1 MSSDPLWCLDEA
13 CLASLTP
20 FDNQGAL
27 DEHVATQHKEGA
39 VTAVGSSDPAADQA
53 DACRE
58 QLRIV
63 RRALAELP
71 VDAADPDGE
80 TDTLCRTVAELEQDL
95 EYLKLPAHA
104 CVSTPEAEVTY
115 TMPEVPK
122 AEPSLESPSAAAPVA
137 SVAPTKAGPQTITD
151 AAGSTVD
158 ASAGDVINAALVPS
172 LSSAAGSPS
181 PDTPPRAEAAEPP
194 EPTKPKA
201 GTTAPT
207 QVDDSDAQSILL
219 QHVDPF
225 VLKNDVCGKPGCK
238 LAMTKRFT
246 CTKCFGAIS
255 YCCEDCVWDDYS
267 DHHFECMH
275 RRCVIMRHEH
285 RVVERRKKRLTSRDF
300 SALLQYLL
308 KEVPRDTLLGNL
320 LFIRMP
326 VDPDERFTTSHPV
339 KQVERKGSIKACA
352 TNKCLRAAWQTYA
365 RHEQAW
371 RDKSPHVYILAYPA
385 DFSFA
390 FLTAVPYAE
399 NEQFDSNMRPYVEL
413 VPCPC
418 LLHSPP
424 DLPQMQQ

>member
-1 MSSDPLWCLDEA
+1 MSAPLWCTDEA
-13 CLASLTP
+13 CITSVDP
-20 FDNQGAL
+20 FYNQNTL
-27 DEHVATQHKEGA
+27 DEHVATHHKESA
-39 VTAVGSSDPAADQA
+39 VTAVGSPDPAAVLV

-58 QLRIV
+58 QRRIV
-63 RRALAELP
+63 RRALSELP
-71 VDAADPDGE
+71 ADAANPDGE
-80 TDTLCRTVAELEQDL
+80 RDTLARTVAELEQVL
-95 EYLKLPAHA
+95 EYAGA
-104 CVSTPEAEVTY
+104 STPDGEVAC
-115 TMPEVPK
+115 TMPDVPK
-122 AEPSLESPSAAAPVA
+122 AEPSLESPAAADPAA
-137 SVAPTKAGPQTITD
+137 S
-151 AAGSTVD
+151 
-158 ASAGDVINAALVPS
+158 
-172 LSSAAGSPS
+172 GSP
-181 PDTPPRAEAAEPP
+181 TAEP
-194 EPTKPKA
+194 EPQA
-201 GTTAPT
+201 ETTAPA

-225 VLKNDVCGKPGCK
+225 VLKNDVCGNPGCK
-238 LAMTKRFT
+238 LAMTKRLT
-246 CTKCFGAIS
+246 CTKCFGSIS

-275 RRCVIMRHEH
+275 RRCTIMRHEH
-285 RVVERRKKRLTSRDF
+285 RMVERRKKRLTSRDF

-320 LFIRMP
+320 LFSRMP

-339 KQVERKGSIKACA
+339 KQVERKGSVKACA
-352 TNKCLRAAWQTYA
+352 TNKCLRAAWQAYA

-371 RDKSPHVYILAYPA
+371 RGKSPHVYIVAYPA